1 MALQPKAS
9 IRADEEAWE
18 LVKDS
23 SDPED
28 LQFFLES
35 FPDSGL
41 SKVAKL
47 KLRMMRKKEKQI
59 EEEPKTEEIKP
70 KKKRN
75 KNFTALLFYVIFFLK
90 CSIIIDI

>member
-1 MALQPKAS
+1 MVVQPKAS

-35 FPDSGL
+35 FPESGL
-41 SKVAKL
+41 SKVARL
-47 KLRMMRKKEKQI
+47 KLRMMKKKRKKTV
-59 EEEPKTEEIKP
+59 EEPKTAEIKP

-75 KNFTALLFYVIFFLK
+75 EYWENT
-90 CSIIIDI
+90 S